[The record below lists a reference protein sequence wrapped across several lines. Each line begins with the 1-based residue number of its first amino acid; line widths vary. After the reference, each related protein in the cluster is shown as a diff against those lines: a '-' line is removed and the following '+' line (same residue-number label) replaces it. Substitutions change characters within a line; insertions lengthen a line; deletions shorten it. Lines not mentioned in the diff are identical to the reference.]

1 MNMLRTSALTSA
13 VLGLLPLLPA
23 QGLSLDKS
31 GGAIGGS
38 ADFRLQGPPNA
49 LHLVLVAFNEVSTPV
64 PWLGIT
70 LDIPTTFFGE
80 SMSIPGSLG
89 FLDANGAAAATL
101 AIPDD
106 TALAGLCVSA
116 QGIADASPFIV
127 SNLVRVTLQERGK
140 FAAPLHQPLLPI
152 GGGGAV
158 AAPNGGV
165 TFVGGAGP
173 LALRYKSR
181 TEEWSFAG
189 TTVSVGQYSQTTGLS
204 DGRVLITGGLS
215 LLGQPTATAAIYD
228 PVAQT
233 TTQLQMNAAR
243 AGHGASLMGD
253 GRVLITGGF
262 ATLDFNLQNAFGTLL
277 GTTET
282 FDPAS
287 NTFVPGPTMLES
299 RAWHSSTTLTNG
311 QVLIAGGLSQVP
323 LVNVPTVS
331 ATAYRFNPAT
341 NSFGLPA
348 VFAGGR
354 FLHSAVPLSDGKV
367 LLVGGAS
374 IDFAAYLVSQNIADL
389 AIETRSDCQLYSPS
403 LFGFGTFA
411 TVSGMQEGRAGAAVA
426 PLPGGRALIAGGFQL
441 AIAPGTLTFQFVPTA
456 SADLFERGPNRI
468 EATGSMAVARQN
480 PMAVNLPD
488 GTVMVVGGFGAEIYQ
503 E

>member
-1 MNMLRTSALTSA
+1 MTMLRTSVLTTA

-31 GGAIGGS
+31 GGAVGSS

-49 LHLVLVAFNEVSTPV
+49 LHLVIVAFSEWPTPV
-64 PWLGIT
+64 PPLGIT
-70 LDIPTTFFGE
+70 LDIPTTFVSE
-80 SMSIPGSLG
+80 SMGIPGSLG
-89 FLDANGAAAATL
+89 FLDANGASAATL
-101 AIPDD
+101 GIPNDP
-106 TALAGLCVSA
+106 ALAGLCVSA
-116 QGIADASPFIV
+116 QGIADASPFTV
-127 SNLVRVTLQERGK
+127 SNLVRVTLQERGT
-140 FAAPLHQPLLPI
+140 FAPPLRQPLLPI
-152 GGGGAV
+152 RGGGAV
-158 AAPNGGV
+158 AAPNGGLIL
-165 TFVGGAGP
+165 VGGAGP
-173 LALRYKSR
+173 LALRYQSR
-181 TEEWSFAG
+181 TEEWSLVGATF
-189 TTVSVGQYSQTTGLS
+189 SVGQYSQTTGLS
-204 DGRVLITGGLS
+204 DGRVLFTGGLD
-215 LLGQPTATAAIYD
+215 LLGRPTAAAAIYD

-262 ATLDFNLQNAFGTLL
+262 ATLDFNLLNSLGTLL
-277 GTTET
+277 GSTEI

-287 NTFVPGPTMLES
+287 NAFAPGPTMVEP

-311 QVLIAGGLSQVP
+311 QVLIAGGLSQLP

-348 VFAGGR
+348 AFVGGR
-354 FLHSAVPLSDGKV
+354 FLHSAVALSDGKV

-374 IDFAAYLVSQNIADL
+374 IDLAAYLLTQNIADL

-426 PLPGGRALIAGGFQL
+426 PLPGGGALIAGGFQL
-441 AIAPGTLTFQFVPTA
+441 AVDAATRTFRFVPTA
-456 SADLFERGPNRI
+456 SADVLARGPNRI
-468 EATGSMAVARQN
+468 EATGSMALARQN
-480 PMAVNLPD
+480 PLAVNLPD
-488 GTVMVVGGFGAEIYQ
+488 GTVMVVGGLGAEIYQ
-503 E
+503 Y

>member
-1 MNMLRTSALTSA
+1 MTILRTSALTTA
-13 VLGLLPLLPA
+13 VLGLIPLLHA

-38 ADFRLQGPPNA
+38 ADYRLQGPPNV
-49 LHLVLVAFNEVSTPV
+49 LHAILVAFNESPTPV
-64 PWLGIT
+64 PQLGIS
-70 LDIPTTFFGE
+70 LDIPLTLLTE
-80 SMSIPGSLG
+80 SLSIPGFLG
-89 FLDANGAAAATL
+89 FLDANGAAAASL
-101 AIPDD
+101 PIPNDP
-106 TALAGLCVSA
+106 ALAGLCASTQA
-116 QGIADASPFIV
+116 IADASPFIV

-152 GGGGAV
+152 SGGA
-158 AAPNGGV
+158 AIAGPNGGV
-165 TFVGGAGP
+165 MFVGGAGP

-189 TTVSVGQYSQTTGLS
+189 ATVSVGQYSQTTGLP
-204 DGRVLITGGLS
+204 DGRVLITGGLG
-215 LLGQPTATAAIYD
+215 LLGQPSATAAIYD

-262 ATLDFNLQNAFGTLL
+262 ATLDFNLQNTFGTLL
-277 GTTET
+277 GTTEI
-282 FDPAS
+282 FDPAN
-287 NTFVPGPTMLES
+287 NTFVPGPTMLEP

-311 QVLIAGGLSQVP
+311 QVLIAGGLSQLP
-323 LVNVPTVS
+323 LVNTPIVS

-348 VFAGGR
+348 VFSGGR

-403 LFGFGTFA
+403 LFGFGTFT

-426 PLPGGRALIAGGFQL
+426 PLPGGRALIAGGYQL
-441 AIAPGTLTFQFVPTA
+441 AIAAGTLTFQFVSTA

-468 EATGSMAVARQN
+468 EATGAMSLARQN

-488 GTVMVVGGFGAEIYQ
+488 GTVMVVGGLGAEIYQ
-503 E
+503 Y